1 MSHPG
6 TVELPNERVDL
17 SQIHPSLHKY
27 YGDGMPLKTYRT
39 EGGAIV
45 RILPGALPKT
55 PEENRRNIEHA
66 FAVANAIADR
76 AAIRYAAEA
85 EKQQKAADSSHP
97 AGDP

>member
-1 MSHPG
+1 MSNHG
-6 TVELPNERVDL
+6 TVELLNERVDL

-27 YGDGMPLKTYRT
+27 YGDGIPLKTYRT

-45 RILPGALPKT
+45 RIWGANLPKT
-55 PEENRRNIEHA
+55 PEENRRNIDRA

-76 AAIRYAAEA
+76 AALRYAEEA
-85 EKQQKAADSSHP
+85 EKQKEAAGSSHP